1 MKRKKNITQQK
12 SQIGGEQMAEY
23 MLFLWIALFVI
34 FLIAEALTAQLTTVW
49 FAAGSLVA
57 LILELA
63 GVKSIGIQV
72 AAFLAVS
79 AVTLLA
85 TRPLVKKLIN
95 KKAVATNAD
104 RNIGCEAVV
113 TEDIDNLKAQ
123 GAVKVNGNIWSAR
136 SADESPIETGAI
148 VITEKIDGVKMI
160 VRRK

>member
-1 MKRKKNITQQK
+1 
-12 SQIGGEQMAEY
+12 MAEY

-34 FLIAEALTAQLTTVW
+34 FLVAEALTAQLTTVW

-63 GVKSIGIQV
+63 GVKNIGIQV
-72 AAFLAVS
+72 AAFVAVS
-79 AVTLLA
+79 AVTLIA
-85 TRPLVKKLIN
+85 TRPLVKKMIN

-113 TEDIDNLKAQ
+113 TEEINNLKAQ
-123 GAVKVNGNIWSAR
+123 GSVKVNGNIWSAR
-136 SADESPIETGAI
+136 SADETPIEEGAI

>member
-1 MKRKKNITQQK
+1 
-12 SQIGGEQMAEY
+12 MAEY

-85 TRPLVKKLIN
+85 TRPLVKKMIN